1 MHGALTGFRIGEL
14 CGAADVALRY
24 RLTVQAGSAWIM
36 CAFNLISGASFVLAG
51 VDRRMSRLL
60 GIKGAGQ
67 VLSMGVRCGYMKSED
82 VDQLE
87 AVGGCSIAGLLDE
100 QAKRI
105 LQLQREGRWLG
116 ISSAQM
122 LDVLVESVAQFPGL
136 VCGPFAV
143 ELDALVASLPF
154 IAPVPAAGA
163 GSKGV
168 VASVAALRAAF
179 AAAKPILDG
188 MAASTPA
195 GQRPLFPVACC
206 NVFCCRGGPALVG
219 GGDAWVGPS
228 DQPFCSRA
236 CMAAHLA
243 LCREAQG

>member
-1 MHGALTGFRIGEL
+1 MAFRLGEL
-14 CGAADVALRY
+14 CGAADDALRY
-24 RLTVQAGSAWIM
+24 RLTLQAVNVWTM
-36 CAFNLISGASFVLAG
+36 CACALIRGASFVLAG
-51 VDRRMSRLL
+51 VDGRMSRLL
-60 GIKGAGQ
+60 GSEGVVH
-67 VLSMGVRCGYMKSED
+67 VLSVGVRCGWMKSVN

-87 AVGGCSIAGLLDE
+87 ALGGCSIAGVLDE
-100 QAKRI
+100 QAKRV
-105 LQLQREGRWLG
+105 LQLQREGGWVRPFG
-116 ISSAQM
+116 TQV
-122 LDVLVESVAQFPGL
+122 LDVIVESVDQFPGL
-136 VCGPFAV
+136 MRGPFALEV
-143 ELDALVASLPF
+143 DTLVASMPF
-154 IAPVPAAGA
+154 IAPVPAARA

-219 GGDAWVGPS
+219 GGEVWVGPS

-236 CMAAHLA
+236 CMAVHLA
-243 LCREAQG
+243 LCREVQG